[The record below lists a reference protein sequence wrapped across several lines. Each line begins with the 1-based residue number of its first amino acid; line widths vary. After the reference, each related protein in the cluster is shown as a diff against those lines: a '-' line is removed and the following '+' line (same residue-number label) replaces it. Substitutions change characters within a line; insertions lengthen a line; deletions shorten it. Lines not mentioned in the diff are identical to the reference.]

1 MKQCRPIK
9 GKLKYIQAKV
19 QSQYA
24 KLPVENKTN
33 ETLIVMVNEELRPLH
48 LICRTWEEFVYF
60 TKHLKID
67 SRALSNLLRSA
78 RRLSPQLK
86 SHYMF
91 AVEDILLAV
100 KFGVPF
106 SLLEFVMDRNLQSTE
121 HALIRN
127 RSRRDSLY
135 GKVELIGY
143 CQKLGVHIPFRK
155 WK

>member
-1 MKQCRPIK
+1 MQPYRPIK
-9 GKLKYIQAKV
+9 GKLKCILAKV
-19 QSQYA
+19 QSQFA

-33 ETLIVMVNEELRPLH
+33 ETLIGMVNAELRPLH
-48 LICRTWEEFVYF
+48 LMCRTWEEFVYF
-60 TKHLKID
+60 TKHLKIG
-67 SRALSNLLRSA
+67 SKSLSNILRPA
-78 RRLSPQLK
+78 RRLSPRLK

-100 KFGVPF
+100 EFGVPF
-106 SLLEFVMDRNLQSTE
+106 SLLEFVVDSNLQSAE

-135 GKVELIGY
+135 GKVEIVKH